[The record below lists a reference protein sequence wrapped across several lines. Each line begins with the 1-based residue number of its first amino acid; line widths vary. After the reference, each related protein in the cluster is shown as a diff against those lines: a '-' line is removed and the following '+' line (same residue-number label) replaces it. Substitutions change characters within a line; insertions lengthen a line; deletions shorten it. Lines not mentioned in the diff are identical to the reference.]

1 MSDIENPTMQDME
14 ELFSPAPTNDND
26 ADLIKLRET
35 VMSLLYD
42 DYIAVL
48 QSFDTSSLS
57 SQNIEERKRAAFYL
71 ELLIA
76 RGSVFVFENNE
87 NPEQLARNILS
98 HIPVEEPVFAIFF
111 ANIAAMREHIMAIE
125 NAHKY
130 LFALEEDGRMV
141 RDKAECAQ
149 KDYDAYMADGRNKR
163 GGLFSWFSSK
173 DEEDTAGELFDLAN
187 YYKDRVERSKQL
199 ITQTVSDIKELQS
212 TLERL
217 TNMDKEFSKQLTGF
231 FSRFDA

>member
-1 MSDIENPTMQDME
+1 MADIENSNAQAEKNTPAISTQD
-14 ELFSPAPTNDND
+14 NN
-26 ADLIKLRET
+26 ADLVELRET
-35 VMSLLYD
+35 VMSLSYN

-48 QSFDTSSLS
+48 QSFDTSVLS

-71 ELLIA
+71 ELLVA

-98 HIPVEEPVFAIFF
+98 HIPIEEPVFAIFF

-125 NAHKY
+125 NAHKH
-130 LFALEEDGRMV
+130 LFALEEDGSMV
-141 RDKAECAQ
+141 REKAERAQ
-149 KDYDAYMADGRNKR
+149 KDYDAYMSDGRNKR
-163 GGLFSWFSSK
+163 GGLFSWFLSK
-173 DEEDTAGELFDLAN
+173 DEEDTAGELLDLVN

-199 ITQTVSDIKELQS
+199 IAQTVSDIKELQS

-217 TNMDKEFSKQLTGF
+217 TSMDKEFSKQLTGF

>member
-1 MSDIENPTMQDME
+1 MADIENSNTQAEENSPSISTQDNN
-14 ELFSPAPTNDND
+14 S
-26 ADLIKLRET
+26 DLVELRET
-35 VMSLLYD
+35 VMSLSYN

-48 QSFDTSSLS
+48 QSFDTSALS
-57 SQNIEERKRAAFYL
+57 SQNIEDRKRAAFYL
-71 ELLIA
+71 ELLVA

-98 HIPVEEPVFAIFF
+98 HIPVEEPAFAIFF

-125 NAHKY
+125 NAHKH

-141 RDKAECAQ
+141 REKAERAQ
-149 KDYDAYMADGRNKR
+149 KDYDAYMADGGNKR
-163 GGLFSWFSSK
+163 GGLFSLFLSK
-173 DEEDTAGELFDLAN
+173 DDEDTVGELLDLVN

-199 ITQTVSDIKELQS
+199 IAQTVSDIKELQS

-217 TNMDKEFSKQLTGF
+217 TSMDKEFSKQLTDF

>member
-1 MSDIENPTMQDME
+1 MADIENPTMQDME
-14 ELFSPAPTNDND
+14 ELFSPTPTNDND

-35 VMSLLYD
+35 VMSLSYN

-48 QSFDTSSLS
+48 QSFDTSTLS

-71 ELLIA
+71 ELLVA
-76 RGSVFVFENNE
+76 RGSVFVFENSE
-87 NPEQLARNILS
+87 NPEQIARYILS

-125 NAHKY
+125 NAHKH
-130 LFALEEDGRMV
+130 LFSLEEDGRIV
-141 RDKAECAQ
+141 RENAERAQ
-149 KDYDAYMADGRNKR
+149 KDYNTYMADGGNKR

-173 DEEDTAGELFDLAN
+173 DENDTSGELLDLAN

-199 ITQTVSDIKELQS
+199 IAQTVSDIKELQS

-217 TNMDKEFSKQLTGF
+217 TSMDKEFSKQLTVF
-231 FSRFDA
+231 FSRFDE